1 MATEEQ
7 FSPSRKQVH
16 DLVAYLDALTGSVDT
31 LFTWRGGDRGPNGV
45 IEMPWVEYSKPVM
58 SFVQDAYRLGF
69 VIDFN
74 WPDWQETAFGLQQ
87 SAAAMRRANLV
98 DLAKL
103 LTVHLRKDRFVTG
116 HLASALQ
123 NGWIQDILWSM
134 REIAENSDGAAGDSF
149 AGGAP

>member
-1 MATEEQ
+1 MATEDQ
-7 FSPSRKQVH
+7 FNPSRKQVD
-16 DLVAYLDALTGSVDT
+16 DLVAYLDALTGPADT
-31 LFTWRGGDRGPNGV
+31 LFTWRGGDRGPDGV
-45 IEMPWVEYSKPVM
+45 IAMPWVEYSKPVM

-74 WPDWQETAFGLQQ
+74 WPDWQETAVGLQQ
-87 SAAAMRRANLV
+87 SPAAMRKANLV

-116 HLASALQ
+116 HLASALR

-134 REIAENSDGAAGDSF
+134 REIAENSDEGR
-149 AGGAP
+149 P